1 MLRKLWLILALGLL
15 AGLLAGCGGGTDAA
29 GQAAEAYLKA
39 LVAQDKDQI
48 SALSCAD
55 WVESAQ
61 MEVASFQAV
70 TPRLEDLACAQSGTD
85 GETALVSC
93 QGKIFATYG
102 NEEAEF
108 DLSARTLQ
116 MVEEGGDWRMC
127 GYR

>member
-1 MLRKLWLILALGLL
+1 MLRNVWKLITLGLL
-15 AGLLAGCGGGTDAA
+15 AGLLAGCGPQDPA
-29 GQAAEAYLKA
+29 GKAAEAYLKA
-39 LVAQDKDQI
+39 LVAQDKEQI
-48 SALSCAD
+48 AALSCAE

-70 TPRLEDLACAQSGTD
+70 TPRLENLTCAQSGTD

-116 MVEEGGDWRMC
+116 LVKEGGDWRMC